1 MDLSEFLYFY
11 QSSSSSSVRVTN
23 FENNDSIISLSQSKG
38 PSINKMLMQVLS
50 PSEETLKTCL
60 NSDQHKN
67 NDGCDNNSDYD
78 QSTDSTNLNVDRF
91 HLKTCSRFG
100 SKLPELDYIN
110 SYDMASDS
118 IFSDFLDQLVIDIVY
133 HNNLSLSA
141 LDLIDYQNSETL
153 YYQSY
158 DDHQALQPN
167 QHFTYNDYV
176 KLRANTLLLARLGYK
191 LTITLNTD
199 NVEPEPWNPKV
210 AKKILSVDYSQLSLV
225 KDCYHAQAPLDRLE
239 TFLLAD
245 VVNAFQDDEPINLPD
260 ISRKVHTNPSPAK
273 FVSICMRLKSLRKL
287 CNNDKIVLISGSFY
301 EIVSLNVV
309 FKYNQS
315 NDEWIIPEYRSRFG
329 RRDFFLW
336 DRPLHDAFLLA
347 IEALPDRWRMD
358 EVVES
363 LTSLIII
370 FDPDAVGLDFP
381 DSVRHEQYVYIYLL
395 KRYLESVCETPC
407 DASDNL
413 YRLMVG
419 VEKFREL
426 GEILC
431 QHMNEVVPGYHR
443 SLRNLIVDEINSQK
457 GEASFMF

>member
-1 MDLSEFLYFY
+1 MDLSEFLNFFQPSTSPPIKITDT
-11 QSSSSSSVRVTN
+11 QS
-23 FENNDSIISLSQSKG
+23 NNSIISLSQSKV
-38 PSINKMLMQVLS
+38 SNVNKRLLQVLV
-50 PSEETLKTCL
+50 PSEDTIKTCL
-60 NSDQHKN
+60 YSDQHENNN
-67 NDGCDNNSDYD
+67 NDNCNR
-78 QSTDSTNLNVDRF
+78 STNSSNTMNSNRF
-91 HLKTCSRFG
+91 HLKISRRFG
-100 SKLPELDYIN
+100 VKQSDLDFIYT
-110 SYDMASDS
+110 YDMASDRMY
-118 IFSDFLDQLVIDIVY
+118 SDLLDKVVFDIVN
-133 HNNLSLSA
+133 HTKPSLSA
-141 LDLIDYQNSETL
+141 MDIDDCQNLETL
-153 YYQSY
+153 YYQYY
-158 DDHQALQPN
+158 DDCQALQPT

-176 KLRANTLLLARLGYK
+176 RLRANTLLMTRLGYK
-191 LTITLNTD
+191 FPLTLNID
-199 NVEPEPWNPKV
+199 NDKPETWNPNV
-210 AKKILSVDYSQLSLV
+210 AQTILSVDYSPLRVLR
-225 KDCYHAQAPLDRLE
+225 DYFAAQAHLE
-239 TFLLAD
+239 QIESFLLEL
-245 VVNAFQDDEPINLPD
+245 VNAFQHDEPIKMPD
-260 ISRKVHTNPSPAK
+260 FAIRFKSNPSPAK
-273 FVSICMRLKSLRKL
+273 FVSICKKLRSLKKL
-287 CNNDKIVLISGSFY
+287 CNNDKMVLMSSSFYGVASMNIVL
-301 EIVSLNVV
+301 
-309 FKYNQS
+309 KYNHS
-315 NDEWIIPEYRSRFG
+315 TDEWIIPEYRSRFG

>member
-1 MDLSEFLYFY
+1 
-11 QSSSSSSVRVTN
+11 
-23 FENNDSIISLSQSKG
+23 
-38 PSINKMLMQVLS
+38 
-50 PSEETLKTCL
+50 
-60 NSDQHKN
+60 
-67 NDGCDNNSDYD
+67 
-78 QSTDSTNLNVDRF
+78 
-91 HLKTCSRFG
+91 
-100 SKLPELDYIN
+100 
-110 SYDMASDS
+110 MASDS

-315 NDEWIIPEYRSRFG
+315 NDEWILTEYGSRFG
-329 RRDFFLW
+329 RRDFFIWNRL
-336 DRPLHDAFLLA
+336 LHDKSVSV
-347 IEALPDRWRMD
+347 IESFPDRWRKD
-358 EVVES
+358 EVVETLLS
-363 LTSLIII
+363 LLII
-370 FDPDAVGLDFP
+370 FNPDQVGLIFA
-381 DSVRHEQYVYIYLL
+381 DSVRHEQYIYIHLL
-395 KRYLESVCETPC
+395 KRYLESVCESPC

-413 YRLMVG
+413 YRLMVA
-419 VEKFREL
+419 VEKFREM
-426 GEILC
+426 GEIIC
-431 QHMNEVVPGYHR
+431 KNTNCFETGYHR
-443 SLRNLIVDEINSQK
+443 SLQNLVINEIYNNK
-457 GEASFMF
+457 